1 MSSIVDKIH
10 LTSRNEMI
18 THAFYGCHK
27 AVLLD
32 FIGAKDYF
40 IVDNGTVFNRYKFF
54 RNKNGIVTK
63 NYLPL
68 VYLDRAF
75 PYPWVKLETIN
86 GYQWFPVNQLLG
98 WAFDPQIDK
107 NKKYFLSS
115 HPGLYPQELNQYKW
129 ETSLPEVKVPSR
141 FKIFMDNL
149 YKG

>member
-75 PYPWVKLETIN
+75 PYPWVKLETTN
-86 GYQWFPVNQLLG
+86 GYQWLPVNQLLG

-107 NKKYFLSS
+107 NNKYFLSS

-129 ETSLPEVKVPSR
+129 ETSLPEVKVPIR
-141 FKIFMDNL
+141 FKIFMDFL
-149 YKG
+149 YKV